1 MIDSD
6 FAYSSPTLDDP
17 PPVVGRVRSYV
28 AQCLES
34 RSLAFVHRRL
44 MILAGFWMAKTRA
57 RAKNG
62 SLFLVPPKYPVV
74 DAEATAAN
82 EPALATEVATAP

>member
-1 MIDSD
+1 
-6 FAYSSPTLDDP
+6 
-17 PPVVGRVRSYV
+17 
-28 AQCLES
+28 
-34 RSLAFVHRRL
+34 

-74 DAEATAAN
+74 DAEATAED